1 MVLSDQE
8 KGDLDRMEAQREVI
22 RKAQIVAEEKRQ
34 VQMQK
39 QAIIDAERRKVWEK
53 QAEAN
58 K

>member
-1 MVLSDQE
+1 MMLSDQE

-39 QAIIDAERRKVWEK
+39 QAIIDAERRNVWEK